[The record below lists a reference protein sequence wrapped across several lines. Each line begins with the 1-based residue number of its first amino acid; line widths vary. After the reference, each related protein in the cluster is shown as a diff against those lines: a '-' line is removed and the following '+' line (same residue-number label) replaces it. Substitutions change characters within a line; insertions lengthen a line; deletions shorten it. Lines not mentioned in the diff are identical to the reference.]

1 MNSYKELINLLKDIF
16 NKGLKNGAYDI
27 DDASKFIETVKKI
40 EVLLNEK
47 NNEKKFID
55 PVDYIDNIV

>member
-1 MNSYKELINLLKDIF
+1 MSSYKELINLLKDIF

-27 DDASKFIETVKKI
+27 DDASKFIEIVKKI
-40 EVLLNEK
+40 ESLLNEK

-55 PVDYIDNIV
+55 LIDYIDNIV

>member
-1 MNSYKELINLLKDIF
+1 MSSYKELINLLKDIF

>member
-1 MNSYKELINLLKDIF
+1 MSSYKELINLLKDIF
-16 NKGLKNGAYDI
+16 NKGLKNGAYNL

-47 NNEKKFID
+47 NNEKKIID
-55 PVDYIDNIV
+55 LIDYIDNIV

>member
-1 MNSYKELINLLKDIF
+1 MSSYKELINLLKDIF

-27 DDASKFIETVKKI
+27 DDASKFIEIVKKI

>member
-55 PVDYIDNIV
+55 LIDYIDNIV